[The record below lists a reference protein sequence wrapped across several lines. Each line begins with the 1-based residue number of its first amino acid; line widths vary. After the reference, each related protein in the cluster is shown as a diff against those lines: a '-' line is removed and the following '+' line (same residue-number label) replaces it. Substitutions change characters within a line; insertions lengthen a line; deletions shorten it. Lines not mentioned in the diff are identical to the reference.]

1 MPTADPSPHN
11 SVYTAFSHGRR
22 VAHGRYDDIARALA
36 AAVAAAQAD
45 MPAPWLVFDDATG
58 APIDTPPLPQDAAR
72 LKAGRAGRA
81 AISAAQALAKADECS
96 PAPRAAGRPRLGV
109 VAREVTLLP
118 RHWEWLSVQPGGASA
133 ALRRLIDKARKDN
146 KSADSRRAASERS
159 YRFMSAIAGDRPQFE
174 EAARA
179 LFAGDAVRFAG
190 HVADWPPDV
199 REYLMQLAEA
209 AFLADD
215 AQGSPE

>member
-36 AAVAAAQAD
+36 AAVAATQAD
-45 MPAPWLVFDDATG
+45 VPAPWLVFDDATG

-159 YRFMSAIAGDRPQFE
+159 YKFMSAIAGDQPQFE

>member
-45 MPAPWLVFDDATG
+45 MPAAWLVFDDATG

-146 KSADSRRAASERS
+146 KSADSRRAAGERS
-159 YRFMSAIAGDRPQFE
+159 YNFMSAIAGDQPQFE

>member
-1 MPTADPSPHN
+1 MPTADASPHN
-11 SVYTAFSHGRR
+11 SVYTAFSQGRR

-36 AAVAAAQAD
+36 AAVAATQAD
-45 MPAPWLVFDDATG
+45 VPAPWLVFDDATG

-72 LKAGRAGRA
+72 LKAARAGRA

-146 KSADSRRAASERS
+146 KSADSQRAASERS
-159 YRFMSAIAGDRPQFE
+159 YKFMSAIAGDQPQFE

-199 REYLMQLAEA
+199 RTYLMQLAGA
-209 AFLADD
+209 AFLADE
-215 AQGSPE
+215 AQGLPQ

>member
-159 YRFMSAIAGDRPQFE
+159 YKFMSAIAGDQPQFE

-199 REYLMQLAEA
+199 RTYLMQLAGA
-209 AFLADD
+209 AFLADE
-215 AQGSPE
+215 AQGLPQ

>member
-72 LKAGRAGRA
+72 LKAARAGRA
-81 AISAAQALAKADECS
+81 AISPAQALAKADECS

-146 KSADSRRAASERS
+146 KSADSRRAAGERS
-159 YRFMSAIAGDRPQFE
+159 YNFMSAIAGDQPQFE
-174 EAARA
+174 DAARA

>member
-36 AAVAAAQAD
+36 AAVAATPAD
-45 MPAPWLVFDDATG
+45 VPAPWLVFDDATG

-159 YRFMSAIAGDRPQFE
+159 YKFMSAIAGDQPQFE

>member
-1 MPTADPSPHN
+1 MPTADASPHN
-11 SVYTAFSHGRR
+11 SVYTAFSQGRR

-36 AAVAAAQAD
+36 AAVAATPAD
-45 MPAPWLVFDDATG
+45 VPAPWLVFDDATG

-146 KSADSRRAASERS
+146 KSADSRRVASERS
-159 YRFMSAIAGDRPQFE
+159 YKFMSAIAGDQPQFE

-199 REYLMQLAEA
+199 RTYLMQLAEA
-209 AFLADD
+209 AFLADE
-215 AQGSPE
+215 AQGFPQ

>member
-36 AAVAAAQAD
+36 AAVAVAQAD

-133 ALRRLIDKARKDN
+133 ALRRLIDKARIYIY
-146 KSADSRRAASERS
+146 SVDSRRAASERS
-159 YRFMSAIAGDRPQFE
+159 YRFMSAIAGDQPQFE

-199 REYLMQLAEA
+199 RTYLMQLAEA
-209 AFLADD
+209 AFLADE
-215 AQGSPE
+215 AQGFPQ

>member
-159 YRFMSAIAGDRPQFE
+159 YKFMSAIAGDQPQFE

>member
-1 MPTADPSPHN
+1 MPTVDPSPHN
-11 SVYTAFSHGRR
+11 SVYTAFSQGRR

-36 AAVAAAQAD
+36 AAVAATPAD
-45 MPAPWLVFDDATG
+45 VPAPWLVFDDATG

-72 LKAGRAGRA
+72 LKAARAGRA
-81 AISAAQALAKADECS
+81 AKPSAPAPANADEGAS
-96 PAPRAAGRPRLGV
+96 TPRAAGRPRLGV

-159 YRFMSAIAGDRPQFE
+159 YKFMSAIAGHQPQFE

-199 REYLMQLAEA
+199 RTYLMQLAEA
-209 AFLADD
+209 AFLADE
-215 AQGSPE
+215 AQGFPQ

>member
-22 VAHGRYDDIARALA
+22 VAHGRYDDIDRALA

-159 YRFMSAIAGDRPQFE
+159 YKFMSAIAGDQPQFE

>member
-159 YRFMSAIAGDRPQFE
+159 YKFMSAIAGDRPQFE

-199 REYLMQLAEA
+199 RVYLMQLAEA

>member
-1 MPTADPSPHN
+1 MPTADSLPHN
-11 SVYTAFSHGRR
+11 SVYTAFSQGRR

-36 AAVAAAQAD
+36 AAVAATQAD
-45 MPAPWLVFDDATG
+45 VPAPWLVFDDATG

-146 KSADSRRAASERS
+146 KSADSRRAAGERS
-159 YRFMSAIAGDRPQFE
+159 YNFMSAIAGDQPQFE

-199 REYLMQLAEA
+199 RTYLMQLAEA
-209 AFLADD
+209 AFLADE
-215 AQGSPE
+215 AQGFPQ

>member
-1 MPTADPSPHN
+1 MPTADASPHN

-36 AAVAAAQAD
+36 AAVAATPAD
-45 MPAPWLVFDDATG
+45 VPAPWLVFDDATG

>member
-1 MPTADPSPHN
+1 MPATASAPYS
-11 SVYTAFSHGRR
+11 SVYTAFSRGRR
-22 VAHGRYDDIARALA
+22 VAHGSYGDISRAIA
-36 AAVAAAQAD
+36 AAVADA
-45 MPAPWLVFDDATG
+45 PTPWLVFDDATG

-72 LKAGRAGRA
+72 LKGARA
-81 AISAAQALAKADECS
+81 ARSGAPAPAFADADADEPAC
-96 PAPRAAGRPRLGV
+96 APRAAGRPRLGV

-146 KSADSRRAASERS
+146 KSADSRRAAGERS
-159 YRFMSAIAGDRPQFE
+159 YKFMSAIAGDQPQFE
-174 EAARA
+174 DAARA

>member
-1 MPTADPSPHN
+1 MQESIDQPGDFT
-11 SVYTAFSHGRR
+11 
-22 VAHGRYDDIARALA
+22 RAELWR
-36 AAVAAAQAD
+36 
-45 MPAPWLVFDDATG
+45 PAG
-58 APIDTPPLPQDAAR
+58 H
-72 LKAGRAGRA
+72 RAGRA

-146 KSADSRRAASERS
+146 TSADSQRAASERS
-159 YRFMSAIAGDRPQFE
+159 YKFMSAIAGDQPQFE

-199 REYLMQLAEA
+199 RTYLLQLAEA
-209 AFLADD
+209 AFLADE
-215 AQGSPE
+215 AQGFPQ

>member
-1 MPTADPSPHN
+1 MPTADSLPHN
-11 SVYTAFSHGRR
+11 SVYTAFSQGRR

-36 AAVAAAQAD
+36 AAVAATPAD
-45 MPAPWLVFDDATG
+45 VPAPWLVFDDATG

-146 KSADSRRAASERS
+146 KSADSRRVASERS
-159 YRFMSAIAGDRPQFE
+159 YKFMSAIAGDQPQFE

-199 REYLMQLAEA
+199 RTYLMQLAEA
-209 AFLADD
+209 AFLADE
-215 AQGSPE
+215 AQGFPQ

>member
-1 MPTADPSPHN
+1 MRTADPSPHN
-11 SVYTAFSHGRR
+11 SFYTAFSHGRR

-36 AAVAAAQAD
+36 AAVAATQAD
-45 MPAPWLVFDDATG
+45 VPAPWLVFDDATG

-146 KSADSRRAASERS
+146 KSADSQRAASERS
-159 YRFMSAIAGDRPQFE
+159 YKFMSAIAGDQPQFE

-199 REYLMQLAEA
+199 RTYLMQLAEA
-209 AFLADD
+209 AFLADE
-215 AQGSPE
+215 AQGFPQ

>member
-159 YRFMSAIAGDRPQFE
+159 YKFMSAIAGDRPQFE

>member
-146 KSADSRRAASERS
+146 KSADSRRAAGERS
-159 YRFMSAIAGDRPQFE
+159 YNFMSAIAGDQPQFE
-174 EAARA
+174 DAARA

>member
-72 LKAGRAGRA
+72 LKAGRANRRR
-81 AISAAQALAKADECS
+81 Q
-96 PAPRAAGRPRLGV
+96 PRAAGR
-109 VAREVTLLP
+109 AR
-118 RHWEWLSVQPGGASA
+118 WLSGP
-133 ALRRLIDKARKDN
+133 
-146 KSADSRRAASERS
+146 
-159 YRFMSAIAGDRPQFE
+159 
-174 EAARA
+174 
-179 LFAGDAVRFAG
+179 
-190 HVADWPPDV
+190 
-199 REYLMQLAEA
+199 
-209 AFLADD
+209 
-215 AQGSPE
+215 

>member
-146 KSADSRRAASERS
+146 KSADSRRAAGERS
-159 YRFMSAIAGDRPQFE
+159 YKFMSAIAGDQPQFE

>member
-22 VAHGRYDDIARALA
+22 VAHGRYDDIARALV
-36 AAVAAAQAD
+36 AAVAATQAD
-45 MPAPWLVFDDATG
+45 VPAPWLVFDDATG

-159 YRFMSAIAGDRPQFE
+159 YKFMSAIAGDRPQFE